1 MNVKVKIKKSSVM
14 FFVFIIYINYVK
26 VVQGMEQI
34 KLGVLFPKKDDV
46 DTFLYSKAANMSL
59 EDYKPKKMNVSLI
72 MEGTDGCD
80 PLTSAG
86 KASDLI
92 YLHNITALIGPSCAQ
107 GCLAALTITTYTKKL
122 LISYGCTEMQTSNPK
137 FPYFI
142 RTQPFAREDKN
153 QIAQILKMI
162 AYHFKWKIM
171 GMVFSASFGWTN
183 IKTEID
189 ETLSN
194 EGLDL
199 VMFPIQAYGS
209 YEQLIDEMK
218 MKVRSKTFRKQS
230 YFDILFNFLK
240 FQGKTR
246 KKHYIGVLCNF
257 TEIILWH
264 GCSPINLLLIF
275 RAPFYKKPLEVCI
288 WKTKTV
294 AGSLSKSNCLE
305 DLISV
310 NEQI

>member
-1 MNVKVKIKKSSVM
+1 MNVRVKLKKASDKKVTSM
-14 FFVFIIYINYVK
+14 FTVTFVFIIYIICVK
-26 VVQGMEQI
+26 FVQGMEQI
-34 KLGVLFPKKDDV
+34 KLGVLYPKKDDV
-46 DTFLYSKAANMSL
+46 DTFLYTKAANMSL

-72 MEGTDGCD
+72 MEGTNGCD
-80 PLTSAG
+80 PLMSAG

-107 GCLAALTITTYTKKL
+107 GCLAALTITTYTNKL

-153 QIAQILKMI
+153 QIAQILKMMT
-162 AYHFKWKIM
+162 YHFKWKIV
-171 GMVFSASFGWTN
+171 GIVFSASFGWTD

-218 MKVRSKTFRKQS
+218 MKVRSKSFQRQKGSLWHRCFPVNFRK
-230 YFDILFNFLK
+230 FLRTS
-240 FQGKTR
+240 FLQNTSGQ
-246 KKHYIGVLCNF
+246 
-257 TEIILWH
+257 
-264 GCSPINLLLIF
+264 LLLKNNRILIF
-275 RAPFYKKPLEVCI
+275 C
-288 WKTKTV
+288 
-294 AGSLSKSNCLE
+294 
-305 DLISV
+305 LISKISKE
-310 NEQI
+310 N